1 MFCNSHAPKKGVSAE
16 EKKERVLDFFTHVH
30 SFYTLKELE
39 KEAAKY
45 AKISPM
51 IVKEVVQQLI
61 DDNLVNCEKCGTTN
75 LYWSFKYERIRKQEQ
90 AYQRLEKQLADLQEK
105 QVALTEKIQSA
116 KLQRTAK
123 SKFGQRSA
131 LLTELNSLVTQKS
144 DFENLIDKYS
154 NSNPDALQQAQ
165 KENHNLVRAIDLYT
179 DSIESTIYY
188 FTRVIAAPL
197 SDEQLRAEFGIPQEF
212 EDVSQLVT
220 L

>member
-1 MFCNSHAPKKGVSAE
+1 M
-16 EKKERVLDFFTHVH
+16 LDFFTHVH

-90 AYQRLEKQLADLQEK
+90 IHQRLEKQKADLQEK
-105 QVALTEKIQSA
+105 QVALTEKIQLA

-131 LLTELNSLVTQKS
+131 LLTELNSLATQKS

-179 DSIESTIYY
+179 DSIELTIYY
-188 FTRVIAAPL
+188 FTRVIAVPL
-197 SDEQLRAEFGIPQEF
+197 SDEQLRAEFGIPKEF

>member
-1 MFCNSHAPKKGVSAE
+1 M
-16 EKKERVLDFFTHVH
+16 H

-105 QVALTEKIQSA
+105 QVALTEKIQLA

-179 DSIESTIYY
+179 DSIELTIYY

>member
-1 MFCNSHAPKKGVSAE
+1 M
-16 EKKERVLDFFTHVH
+16 LDFFTHVH

-90 AYQRLEKQLADLQEK
+90 IHQRLEKQKADLQEK
-105 QVALTEKIQSA
+105 QVALTEKIQLA

-131 LLTELNSLVTQKS
+131 LLTELNSLATQKS

-179 DSIESTIYY
+179 DSIELTIYY
-188 FTRVIAAPL
+188 FTRVIAVPL